1 MQKRRRFKQTETL
14 EQRLTEE
21 AAKLRKEA
29 QGTPPG
35 LERELLIKRARQTE
49 TASHLSE
56 WLTSPGLQPPK

>member
-1 MQKRRRFKQTETL
+1 MQKRRRFKQTESL

-35 LERELLIKRARQTE
+35 VERERLIKRARQAE